1 MAGKY
6 RNTQTG
12 DNSKGILSSPSYQ
25 SVTMV
30 KLEWKP
36 GYNIDRLLLSL
47 LNQLVNQ
54 IIMILYIL

>member
-12 DNSKGILSSPSYQ
+12 DNSKGILSSPLYQ

-47 LNQLVNQ
+47 LHQ
-54 IIMILYIL
+54 